1 MNMKKLSIFIITLIF
16 NSFTSFS
23 QIENE
28 DLFQYS
34 LKDLLNLKID
44 LKTGSFL
51 DLDLK
56 ETPVSLTLITEE
68 QIETSGARHLSEVL
82 EIYVPGFQY
91 MYNKWNGIIWGMRGV
106 ASNRNTTFI
115 FLVNGHKMNH
125 ESRDG
130 AMSELD
136 LGFLNDIERIEV
148 LRGPAGLVYGSGSIA
163 GVINLVTKTFVNNS
177 GEIISSAQTWDLKTY
192 GASGEASIH
201 REIGEDVS
209 LTVGIGFRQSQGV
222 GINRSRIWGKAAW
235 PYPFW
240 LSEEFIP
247 KYGVP
252 ASGSTWS
259 TPGNGKAT
267 IDFEYK
273 KLRFYSRLTHQV
285 TNGSGYFPVD
295 GWPDYSGGL
304 DSTAESRFIDGDY
317 RSWDS
322 FYGQIRP
329 YNNNRRQYVLDNV
342 SSELSYKN
350 DFGQNEITLKLG
362 FDLVNSKISLEDIK
376 GYEKYYPKERTNFSM
391 EKFGERRYNFSSLY
405 LIKSIEKTQIA
416 LGYELR
422 AFDIGK
428 DLSGTNSVN
437 GNPKQYVVSNVFYW
451 NNAVFIEGQHDVSKK
466 LSLLGGTRYDLHTRT
481 VRIGG
486 VFSPKIGL
494 VYKLNTKNTLK
505 LIYQSAANNGSADNY
520 EYNRFNYN
528 TIGEVN
534 TEYAYG
540 QPYLKPDPTTPII
553 YPVKKNE
560 FYSLKPER
568 CRSIELMS
576 VHEVSNK
583 FLVLPSVSYNMIKD
597 LFIWNQEIFRVMNGG
612 QYNFWNADLEL
623 KYVNKKVNIGLNH
636 TIQFLDQKR
645 TNIDNDV
652 EYYLPVFDGYNE
664 TTVDGKPHYT
674 PKQVKTEDG
683 RDSMSVHYLTSV
695 KHSVT
700 NNGKDFL
707 NLARN
712 TTKFYADYK
721 LLPWLKLNTNMR
733 VFWGLNGRKEIYD
746 ETTAFNDLSVDHAAI
761 VKWNAGLHLTP
772 SEQIVISIF
781 VYDILASEKNPR
793 HTIRWQQYGTPEQND
808 LFGADFRSFALQFD
822 YKF

>member
-1 MNMKKLSIFIITLIF
+1 MNINKRHIIFLILIF
-16 NSFTSFS
+16 KSLLTFS

-56 ETPVSLTLITEE
+56 ETPVSLTLITED
-68 QIETSGARHLSEVL
+68 QIETSGARHLSELL

-106 ASNRNTTFI
+106 ASNRNTAFI

-163 GVINLVTKTFVNNS
+163 GVINIVTKTYLSNT
-177 GEIISSAQTWDLKTY
+177 GEIITSAQSWDLKTY
-192 GASGEASIH
+192 GASGEGIIH
-201 REIGEDVS
+201 REIGEQIS
-209 LTVGIGFRQSQGV
+209 LTVGVGYRQSQGA
-222 GINRSRIWGKAAW
+222 GQNQSRIWGKAAW

-240 LSEEFIP
+240 LPEETVP

-252 ASGSTWS
+252 ATGSTWS

-295 GWPDYSGGL
+295 GWPDYPGGL
-304 DSTAESRFIDGDY
+304 DSTVESRFIDGEN
-317 RSWDS
+317 RTWDS

-350 DFGQNEITLKLG
+350 NYGVNQLTLKLG
-362 FDLVNSKISLEDIK
+362 FDLVNNKINLENIK
-376 GYEKYYPKERTNFSM
+376 GYENKYPTERTNIAM
-391 EKFGERRYNFSSLY
+391 EQFGEKRYNFSSLY

-416 LGYELR
+416 MGYELR
-422 AFDIGK
+422 VFDIGK
-428 DLSGTNSVN
+428 DLSGVNSVD
-437 GNPKQYVVSNVFYW
+437 GNPKHYVVSNVVYW
-451 NNAVFIEGQHDVSKK
+451 NNTIFLEGQHDLSKK

-505 LIYQSAANNGSADNY
+505 LIYQSSANNGSADNY
-520 EYNRFNYN
+520 EFNRYNYDASGQ
-528 TIGEVN
+528 IN
-534 TEYAYG
+534 TEYIFA
-540 QPYLKPDPTTPII
+540 QPTNRPDPNTPII

-568 CRSIELMS
+568 CYSVEMMS

-583 FLVLPSVSYNMIKD
+583 FVVLPSISYNIIKD

-612 QYNFWNADLEL
+612 RYNFWNADLEL
-623 KYVNKKVNIGLNH
+623 KYVNKKINFGLNH
-636 TIQFLDQKR
+636 TLQFIDQKR

-652 EYYLPVFDGYNE
+652 KYYLPVFEGYTE
-664 TTVDGKPHYT
+664 TTVDGKPYYT
-674 PKQVKTEDG
+674 PKQVKTSDG

-695 KHSVT
+695 KYSVT

-712 TTKFYADYK
+712 TTKLYVDYQI
-721 LLPWLKLNTNMR
+721 LPWLKLNTNVR

-746 ETTAFNDLSVDHAAI
+746 QTTAYNNLSIDHAAI
-761 VKWNAGLHLTP
+761 IKWNAGLHLTP
-772 SEQIVISIF
+772 SEQIKISLF
-781 VYDILASEKNPR
+781 VYDILASQQNPR

-808 LFGADFRSFALQFD
+808 IYGADFRSLALQFD